1 MANAKNLN
9 LTQVRRIS
17 LLLAYLKRN
26 PYQNKQA
33 ILDYFEENDKGFNER
48 TLYRLNET
56 LSRDFGIEIVFDYN
70 NDGYYF
76 DEEKSTNL
84 EAFLSL
90 LEILVTAELFSTN
103 FKEKNSAL
111 TYVEF
116 ENKAAIEKLPNFKT
130 ILNAIQQ
137 NLPISFKHYSF
148 YHLKEEEYSLK
159 PYLLKQYQNRWYVIG
174 ETEKGYR
181 TFGIDRIENITIGT
195 KKFKSKT
202 EEAKEKFSHVIGLN
216 YVDHKMQTIKL
227 SFHLSQKPYLVSLP
241 LHSSQKE
248 VNPENNVTFD
258 IKLLIH
264 PNFEF
269 QQQILKY
276 GSLVKILE
284 PKWLAE
290 EIKNEIKK
298 TYYQYLP

>member
-1 MANAKNLN
+1 MANTKNLN

-33 ILDYFEENDKGFNER
+33 ILDYFEDNDKGFNER

-76 DEEKSTNL
+76 DEEKSVNP

-111 TYVEF
+111 SFVEF
-116 ENKAAIEKLPNFKT
+116 ENKAAIETLPNFKT

-137 NLPISFKHYSF
+137 NLPITFKHYSF
-148 YHLKEEEYSLK
+148 YLKLIVAVI
-159 PYLLKQYQNRWYVIG
+159 PALLFGALLKKYIDAALNNLWVIAIVMIAGGVILLFIDKLFKANETATNTNNDASEISYQKSFIIG
-174 ETEKGYR
+174 CFQVLSIVFPGLSRSAATIIGGMSQKLSKKIALEFSFFLAVPTMMAASAKSTLDVYKTNPEVFATE
-181 TFGIDRIENITIGT
+181 NLITLLIGAIGT
-195 KKFKSKT
+195 K
-202 EEAKEKFSHVIGLN
+202 
-216 YVDHKMQTIKL
+216 
-227 SFHLSQKPYLVSLP
+227 
-241 LHSSQKE
+241 
-248 VNPENNVTFD
+248 
-258 IKLLIH
+258 
-264 PNFEF
+264 
-269 QQQILKY
+269 
-276 GSLVKILE
+276 
-284 PKWLAE
+284 
-290 EIKNEIKK
+290 
-298 TYYQYLP
+298 